1 MSQEGKLRGSLTAP
15 QRRLLLALY
24 RYEAPDLEALKQAPK
39 LYAKGLVI
47 WYPFSGLGLTPKGV
61 DLATKEAAK

>member
-24 RYEAPDLEALKQAPK
+24 RYEAPDKEAIAQAPK
-39 LYAKGLVI
+39 LYARGMVI
-47 WYPFSGLGLTPKGV
+47 WYPFSGLGLTLKG
-61 DLATKEAAK
+61 LALAEKEAAK

>member
-1 MSQEGKLRGSLTAP
+1 
-15 QRRLLLALY
+15 LLLALY
-24 RYEAPDLEALKQAPK
+24 RYEAPDKEALAQAPK
-39 LYAKGLVI
+39 LYARGMVI